1 VSEAQPYRE
10 STGDKVSKSNGK
22 GVAVKIRNVTKIFGK
37 QKAVDDVSFDI
48 PAGTVFGL
56 LGPNGAGKTTLFSIM
71 ANFLKPAAGSIEV
84 LGVNVDRIG
93 ELRGKLTILPQDALF
108 QANVP
113 VREQLEFFALL
124 NGMTKAEAAEETTR
138 VLTMV
143 GLMEAQKKNARALS
157 HGMTKRLG
165 IAQAFMGKPEVI
177 VLDEPTAGLDP
188 INAGAVRAL
197 INDIKN
203 KANATLIISSHNLA
217 EIQEMCAAVAILHN
231 GKLVECKSVAELTEA
246 KGVVRMMFGRKL
258 SDADLAKLKAL
269 PGVGDVEV
277 DTSNEYSIDLKLS
290 AGQTTDQLI
299 GQLVSE
305 LAKNGIVPRSV
316 KEGAS
321 LEEKFLEA
329 TRDKPS

>member
-1 VSEAQPYRE
+1 MTEA
-10 STGDKVSKSNGK
+10 TA
-22 GVAVKIRNVTKIFGK
+22 AVKVRNVSKIFGK
-37 QKAVDDVSFDI
+37 QRALDDVSFDI
-48 PAGTVFGL
+48 PMGTVFGL

-71 ANFLKPAAGSIEV
+71 ANFLKPASGSIEV
-84 LGVNVDRIG
+84 LGTNVENIG
-93 ELRGKLTILPQDALF
+93 DLQGKLSILPQDALF
-108 QANVP
+108 QSNVP

-124 NGMTKAEAAEETTR
+124 SGMTKQGAAEETTR

-188 INAGAVRAL
+188 VNAAGVRSL
-197 INDIKN
+197 ISDIKQ
-203 KANATLIISSHNLA
+203 KQKATLIISSHNLA
-217 EIQEMCAAVAILHN
+217 EIQELCAAVAILNN
-231 GKLVECKSVAELTEA
+231 GKLVECRSVAELTEA
-246 KGVVRMMFGRKL
+246 KGVVRLTFGRKL
-258 SDADLAKLKAL
+258 DEADLAKLKSQ
-269 PGVGDVEV
+269 PGVGQVDV
-277 DTSNEYSIDLKLS
+277 DTSNEYSIDMKLA

-305 LAKNGIVPRSV
+305 LAKAGLVPRSV

-329 TRDKPS
+329 TSAKT